1 MTQDGKY
8 ETQKDKRET
17 ESQEEQKR
25 KVTHPMYSKGRR
37 EEKLR
42 KHKENMVGRMATVYI
57 FDDEDGKKV
66 YF

>member
-1 MTQDGKY
+1 MRPRKT
-8 ETQKDKRET
+8 RERQ

-25 KVTHPMYSKGRR
+25 KVTHPMYSRGRR

-42 KHKENMVGRMATVYI
+42 KDKENMVDKMTKVYI

>member
-25 KVTHPMYSKGRR
+25 KVTHPMHSRGRM

-42 KHKENMVGRMATVYI
+42 KEKENMVDRMATVYI